1 VTDLKLGGFNMVQ
14 WMSSSR
20 PVLASMD
27 QSDRAK
33 ALDLN
38 ADPLP
43 IERTLGIL
51 WDCQHDAFIFNSI
64 TRKDVKSK
72 RQVLQEI
79 SSIFDP
85 LGFLVPVVMVAK
97 IICDGCR
104 TFGVP
109 EWNGTIRSHPLLSTL
124 GNVGFPICTSSHH

>member
-1 VTDLKLGGFNMVQ
+1 
-14 WMSSSR
+14 MSSSR
-20 PVLASMD
+20 PVLASVE
-27 QSDRAK
+27 QSDRAR
-33 ALDLN
+33 AIDLN

-51 WDCQHDAFIFNSI
+51 WDCQHDAFIFNST

-79 SSIFDP
+79 ASIFDP
-85 LGFLVPVVMVAK
+85 LGFLVPVMMVSK
-97 IICDGCR
+97 ILLQDIWRSG
-104 TFGVP
+104 G
-109 EWNGTIRSHPLLSTL
+109 EWDDPLPSALISTP

>member
-51 WDCQHDAFIFNSI
+51 WDCHHDAFIFNST

-79 SSIFDP
+79 GPIFDS

-97 IICDGCR
+97 ILMQDIWR
-104 TFGVP
+104 SEV
-109 EWNGTIRSHPLLSTL
+109 EWDNPLFLTP
-124 GNVGFPICTSSHH
+124 GKVGFLTCTSSHH